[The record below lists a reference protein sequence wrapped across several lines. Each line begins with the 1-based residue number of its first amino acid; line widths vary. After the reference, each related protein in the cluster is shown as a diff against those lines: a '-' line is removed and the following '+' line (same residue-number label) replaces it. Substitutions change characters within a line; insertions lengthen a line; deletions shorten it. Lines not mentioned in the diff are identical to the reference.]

1 MISGLKSTIGSSI
14 SGKRCE
20 VMEVV
25 GISGL
30 RVGLGNGGGVKVFIV
45 DDLVATE
52 FMVVEKVDGVGVLE
66 VVKEVLVEGVEV
78 ATEVVVG
85 VMVVENVDGGGV
97 IEVVEG
103 VLVEGVMIES
113 GLQS

>member
-25 GISGL
+25 EISGL
-30 RVGLGNGGGVKVFIV
+30 KVGLGNGGGVKVFTSIVFIV
-45 DDLVATE
+45 DDL
-52 FMVVEKVDGVGVLE
+52 
-66 VVKEVLVEGVEV
+66 V

-85 VMVVENVDGGGV
+85 VMVVEKVDRGGV
-97 IEVVEG
+97 IEVVEE
-103 VLVEGVMIES
+103 VLVEGFMIGS

>member
-1 MISGLKSTIGSSI
+1 M
-14 SGKRCE
+14 
-20 VMEVV
+20 
-25 GISGL
+25 
-30 RVGLGNGGGVKVFIV
+30 
-45 DDLVATE
+45 DDL
-52 FMVVEKVDGVGVLE
+52 
-66 VVKEVLVEGVEV
+66 V

-85 VMVVENVDGGGV
+85 VMVVEKVDGSGV

>member
-52 FMVVEKVDGVGVLE
+52 
-66 VVKEVLVEGVEV
+66 
-78 ATEVVVG
+78 VVVG